1 VIILL
6 TIAEKE
12 ERGRNIAHCDIR
24 SKRYSKRRRIKKK
37 DKLVFENG
45 VELFRYMNIFR
56 SECLLKF
63 RKHSKYKICEGRRGA
78 ALLPIVEKW
87 KSQTI

>member
-45 VELFRYMNIFR
+45 VELFRYIHVQYCCIFLPFQQL
-56 SECLLKF
+56 SEK
-63 RKHSKYKICEGRRGA
+63 
-78 ALLPIVEKW
+78 
-87 KSQTI
+87 